1 LTATNITTV
10 CAAVT
15 SVLKSIL
22 RRVQCTL
29 PRRFLRPEVSTWS
42 PTVAMVSLL
51 TFCDAR

>member
-29 PRRFLRPEVSTWS
+29 PRRFLRPEVSTRS